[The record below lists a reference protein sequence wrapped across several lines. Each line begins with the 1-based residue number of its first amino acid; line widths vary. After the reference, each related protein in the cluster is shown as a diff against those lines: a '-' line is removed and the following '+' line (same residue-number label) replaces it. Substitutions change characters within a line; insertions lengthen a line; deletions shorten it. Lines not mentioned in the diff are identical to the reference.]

1 VTISIRTSKKW
12 INIVLFF
19 IAVTPLCNRFGW
31 EIIAYET
38 FSPEGIAIFVTI
50 RPGLLT
56 TSFADTSPSP
66 ARVQIATA
74 LFVPE

>member
-12 INIVLFF
+12 IKIVLFF

-50 RPGLLT
+50 CPGLLT
-56 TSFADTSPSP
+56 HLLSRHLTFSGKGPNRYSTLRP
-66 ARVQIATA
+66 
-74 LFVPE
+74 